1 MKQLFDYAGRSL
13 AKSDWKDLAMIKLSV
28 FSVGVLAG
36 TYVAGEAKGVVRII
50 ALIVFVI
57 AMIPVMITLWR
68 NQEQGHIEEIF
79 IKCCLC

>member
-1 MKQLFDYAGRSL
+1 MRSRLGGITMKQLFDYAGRYL

-57 AMIPVMITLWR
+57 AMIHVMI
-68 NQEQGHIEEIF
+68 
-79 IKCCLC
+79 